1 MARARAAEHGVGA
14 GSRAQAAGSTEGMP
28 ERSNLNP
35 SPDRFPEPDSDDL
48 GYSDNEENRAYERSQ
63 PDSQPEVS
71 SEPEPDGEPAD
82 AG

>member
-1 MARARAAEHGVGA
+1 MSEQPDLEDPTPAESGDVDA
-14 GSRAQAAGSTEGMP
+14 T
-28 ERSNLNP
+28 
-35 SPDRFPEPDSDDL
+35 DDL
-48 GYSDNEENRAYERSQ
+48 GFSDDEENRAYERSQ